1 MIGGTQL
8 KDSWLPVSAVVLG
21 ILWMLA
27 GGVAFTITGA
37 LIKHLSQTLPIT
49 VIVFFRMLVALILLL
64 PWILHDRLN
73 PFATSRPGLHLVRS
87 ITGFLSLTCLA
98 YSLSRLDLAD
108 ATAISFTTPLW
119 MIVTAAVLLGEA
131 SDFRR
136 WLATAI
142 AFGGIVIIVR
152 PSMDPEPAMLAALA
166 SAILGSLSLA
176 CVKKLSRF
184 DSALTI
190 TFHFSFIGALISIV
204 PAIFTWVQPTPIESL
219 LLVATGIFAVAGLMC
234 AARAY
239 NLADATVVA
248 PVDFTRLPFAVAIG
262 YAVFG
267 ELPDVW
273 TLLGAAI
280 IMTSILYIGRRA
292 GARA

>member
-142 AFGGIVIIVR
+142 AFGYIREYLEHSPLLSGMVANILSSEIELTNGITVACF
-152 PSMDPEPAMLAALA
+152 PSTLRSLRGWSIPVGVLDE
-166 SAILGSLSLA
+166 LGFFRLE
-176 CVKKLSRF
+176 
-184 DSALTI
+184 
-190 TFHFSFIGALISIV
+190 G
-204 PAIFTWVQPTPIESL
+204 Q
-219 LLVATGIFAVAGLMC
+219 
-234 AARAY
+234 
-239 NLADATVVA
+239 ADA
-248 PVDFTRLPFAVAIG
+248 
-262 YAVFG
+262 
-267 ELPDVW
+267 DV
-273 TLLGAAI
+273 
-280 IMTSILYIGRRA
+280 
-292 GARA
+292 